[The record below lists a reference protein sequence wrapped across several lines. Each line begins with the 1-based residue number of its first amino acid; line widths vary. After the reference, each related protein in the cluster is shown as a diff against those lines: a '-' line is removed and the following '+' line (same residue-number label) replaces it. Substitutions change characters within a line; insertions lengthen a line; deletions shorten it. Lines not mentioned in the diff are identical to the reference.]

1 MPLDTPSLP
10 ETLLRI
16 AEKQERR
23 DKAIL
28 EELRA
33 IRQSLDKKVPK
44 KPVNQKPNIGLQVA
58 ALLAQFPD
66 RKWTAELFA
75 RVIGTGTSAAVRKTK
90 QWKAYRKHCQAELQK
105 HRKRTD
111 IVYDDFTKIDEK
123 LDRET

>member
-1 MPLDTPSLP
+1 MPSDILSIP

-16 AEKQERR
+16 AEQQERR

-28 EELRA
+28 QELRV
-33 IRQSLDKKVPK
+33 IRQSLEKKAPK
-44 KPVNQKPNIGLQVA
+44 KPVNQKPTVGLQVA

-75 RVIGTGTSAAVRKTK
+75 RVIGSGSSAAVRKTK
-90 QWKAYRKHCQAELQK
+90 QWKAYRKRCQADLQQ

-111 IVYDDFTKIDEK
+111 IVYDDFTEIDEK